1 MGCSFPGL
9 DNNEIRCGNN
19 ANLQITGAMT
29 VMCWVISDVAQDI
42 SILTKFGVTRGFSLQ
57 TDLDVG
63 PTTFGLFFIA
73 PTSGTVFGSGFT
85 AIPLADGT
93 LYHLAGIFRPSTS
106 VEVWLDGALSGS
118 RTVGVPA
125 TQFNTAN
132 DVALGGRMDGTQN
145 LDGTMFDARIYNRAL
160 SAGEMATI
168 HAARGHDGIVD
179 GRVSRWLMNE
189 GAPGVV
195 PAGATIVDSGGGG
208 NTGTPAG
215 TSPYVADP
223 LSFRKRMA

>member
-1 MGCSFPGL
+1 MGCSFPGA
-9 DNNEIRCGNN
+9 DDNEIRCGNPT
-19 ANLQITGAMT
+19 NLQITGAMT
-29 VMCWVISDVAQDI
+29 VMCWVISNVGQDI

-57 TDLDVG
+57 TDEDVG

-73 PTSGTVFGSGFT
+73 PTSATVLGSGFT
-85 AIPLADGT
+85 AIPLADGI

-106 VEVWLDGALSGS
+106 VEVWLDGALSS
-118 RTVGVPA
+118 SNTTGVPA

-132 DVALGGRMDGTQN
+132 DVAIGGRMDGTQVI
-145 LDGTMFDARIYNRAL
+145 DGTMFDPRIYNRAL
-160 SAGEMATI
+160 SAEEMQTV

-179 GRVSRWLMNE
+179 GLVSRWLLNE

-195 PAGATIVDSGGGG
+195 PAGATIIDSGGGG
-208 NTGTPAG
+208 NTGTPSG

-223 LSFRKRMA
+223 LSLRKVA